1 MFNLSGSLYKPGNLF
16 GSYLISYIYFLFLG
30 VTFYSLLWKLLS
42 WRGFKIEGS
51 DEYNLFG
58 SNVIFFFLNYI
69 LHTKF
74 VCLAC
79 DT

>member
-42 WRGFKIEGS
+42 WRGFRIQGS

-58 SNVIFFFLNYI
+58 SNVIFFKKNYI